1 MKREA
6 RNGDAPALRGDHSI
20 RTDIILLV
28 AAVLVF
34 VLGSYYLFFG
44 GGGL

>member
-1 MKREA
+1 MKRKP
-6 RNGDAPALRGDHSI
+6 RNAVPELRGDHSI

-28 AAVLVF
+28 IVVVAF
-34 VLGSYYLFFG
+34 VLGGYYLFFE

>member
-1 MKREA
+1 MKRKP
-6 RNGDAPALRGDHSI
+6 RNAAPELRRGDHSV

-28 AAVLVF
+28 VVVVAF
-34 VLGSYYLFFG
+34 VLGGYYLFFE